1 MHKTNPK
8 KINFDNIKLAVYDFD
23 GVMTNNKAYI
33 DANGNEFVQVNR
45 ADGLAISL
53 IRKIGIDQ
61 IIISSEINNVVS
73 KRAEKLNIVC
83 LHGIISKKNALEK
96 YCKQNKIHF
105 KSTIFVGND
114 INDKDVMEIAGLTFC
129 PSDAHNS
136 IKSMANYNLKSKGGE
151 GVIRELY
158 DLIDQ
163 NHLITN

>member
-73 KRAEKLNIVC
+73 RRAEKLNIVC
-83 LHGIISKKNALEK
+83 LHGAVNKKKALQK
-96 YCKQNKIHF
+96 YCKQNKIHS

-114 INDKDVMEIAGLTFC
+114 INDKSVMEIVGLTFC
-129 PSDAHNS
+129 PSDAHS
-136 IKSMANYNLKSKGGE
+136 IIKSMADYKLKSKGGE

-158 DLIDQ
+158 DLIYQ
-163 NHLITN
+163 SHLVTN

>member
-1 MHKTNPK
+1 MHKTNQ

-73 KRAEKLNIVC
+73 KRAENLTWLSSWYNQ
-83 LHGIISKKNALEK
+83 KNALEK

-136 IKSMANYNLKSKGGE
+136 IKK
-151 GVIRELY
+151 VWP
-158 DLIDQ
+158 
-163 NHLITN
+163 ITI